1 MDRLMPF
8 DELNVLRPI
17 VADIFSK
24 TPEERKDYEAYLLD
38 LIEDIL
44 LLSYVSGNEAAVTML
59 SDNPEAE
66 AATIPQAEASE
77 PATEGVTIQEGE
89 EEQVAESVNKKIA
102 GKTWRQRV
110 TEYISDEKA
119 TTEDIMR
126 VAETDSHRVYN
137 EAMWNVAEKESEQG
151 KVIYKRWQTMLDDR
165 VRGTHAYLEGETIP
179 LNERFYTFDGDS
191 AMHPGGFTDPAND
204 CGCRCRLVLTRV

>member
-24 TPEERKDYEAYLLD
+24 PPEERKDYEAYLFD
-38 LIEDIL
+38 LIEDLL

-66 AATIPQAEASE
+66 AATIPQTEASE
-77 PATEGVTIQEGE
+77 PATEEVTIPEGE

-110 TEYISDEKA
+110 TEYLEDEKA

-126 VAETDSHRVYN
+126 VATTDSHRVYN

-151 KVIYKRWQTMLDDR
+151 KVIYKEWECMMLPTSRETHIYLNGER
-165 VRGTHAYLEGETIP
+165 VP
-179 LNERFYTFDGDS
+179 LNEEFFTFDGDS
-191 AMHPGGFTDPAND
+191 AMHPGGFTDPSNNIN
-204 CGCRCRLVLTRV
+204 CLCRLRLSR

>member
-24 TPEERKDYEAYLLD
+24 PPEERKDYEAYLLD
-38 LIEDIL
+38 LIEDLL
-44 LLSYVSGNEAAVTML
+44 LLSYLSGNEAAVTML

-66 AATIPQAEASE
+66 AAPIPQTEASG
-77 PATEGVTIQEGE
+77 PAPEVE

-110 TEYISDEKA
+110 TEYLEDEKA

-126 VAETDSHRVYN
+126 VATTDSHRVYN

-151 KVIYKRWQTMLDDR
+151 KVIYKRWETMLDDR
-165 VRGTHAYLEGETIP
+165 VRETHAYLEGETIP